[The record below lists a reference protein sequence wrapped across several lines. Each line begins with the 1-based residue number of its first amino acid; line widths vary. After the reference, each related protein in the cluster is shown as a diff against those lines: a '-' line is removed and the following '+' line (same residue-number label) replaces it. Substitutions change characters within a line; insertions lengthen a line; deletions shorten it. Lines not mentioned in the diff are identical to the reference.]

1 MVQTVCTHLLA
12 VGAKKIVLEK
22 PNALKRVFF
31 SVRLVA
37 GETLNH
43 ELRMSFDD
51 PLFYFFYTF
60 NGPAKYF
67 EARGEDIFQ
76 GNIWVMNSSTVDL
89 QYTATEILH

>member
-67 EARGEDIFQ
+67 EADGADIFQ
-76 GNIWVMNSSTVDL
+76 GNVWLANMADNDL
-89 QYTATEILH
+89 LCAVSEILH